1 MLRCPRTPVGQHDRS
16 RGRPPGLSPE
26 RGEVAMRAS
35 FPMARIC
42 LHCVLARALRA
53 EAGILAARGLEV
65 KLGPSEAVFLPGSG
79 VKTYR
84 RLRSLLREAAA
95 QASGERLKL
104 SVLDLP
110 GKSHVEVTATF

>member
-1 MLRCPRTPVGQHDRS
+1 MS
-16 RGRPPGLSPE
+16 R
-26 RGEVAMRAS
+26 V
-35 FPMARIC
+35 C

-53 EAGILAARGLEV
+53 ESRTLTERGLEV

-79 VKTYR
+79 AKTYR

-95 QASGERLKL
+95 QASGDRLKL

-110 GKSHVEVTATF
+110 GKSHVEVTATFATALGARVLSRAFPLHDPAALARGFAETF